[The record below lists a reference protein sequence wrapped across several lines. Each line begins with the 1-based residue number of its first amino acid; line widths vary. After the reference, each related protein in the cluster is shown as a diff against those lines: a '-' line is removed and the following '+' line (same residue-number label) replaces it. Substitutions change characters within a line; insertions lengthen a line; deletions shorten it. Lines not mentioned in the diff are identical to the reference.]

1 MTKDVYISCICKNIS
16 SLKNGG
22 TSEFNK
28 TPHVMWSRFSKTKN
42 NGDVLEGLNGT
53 TGDRSLTK
61 WCSSLKSPYGAS

>member
-1 MTKDVYISCICKNIS
+1 
-16 SLKNGG
+16 
-22 TSEFNK
+22 
-28 TPHVMWSRFSKTKN
+28 MWSRFSKTKN